1 MRLRFFADRWGIA
14 ILFFSELLS
23 GSGRKGA
30 VYLKKKPAGKKKKY
44 LGAAAAFAALLL
56 LTAALGKLAG
66 LFREKNERAARLDA
80 SSEEKIAAFIKR
92 GGFSAA
98 QTPET
103 TEQKRI
109 PAVLGGTFE
118 RLNELL
124 KSQGFDL
131 NLYRGETAEI
141 RRYPLKNSPKGE
153 KGLRLVLILSGGRI
167 AGAYL
172 ERSSPDGEIF
182 SLDLSKRI
190 MTFEAP

>member
-1 MRLRFFADRWGIA
+1 MT
-14 ILFFSELLS
+14 
-23 GSGRKGA
+23 
-30 VYLKKKPAGKKKKY
+30 
-44 LGAAAAFAALLL
+44 AAF
-56 LTAALGKLAG
+56 GKLAG

-80 SSEEKIAAFIKR
+80 SSEEKIAAFIAQS
-92 GGFSAA
+92 GFSAA
-98 QTPET
+98 HTPET

-109 PAVLGGTFE
+109 PPVLGGTFA

-131 NLYRGETAEI
+131 SLYRGEAAEI
-141 RRYPLKNSPKGE
+141 RRYPLEDSPGGE
-153 KGLRLVLILSGGRI
+153 KGLRLVLILSGEKI

-172 ERSSPDGEIF
+172 ERSSPGGEIF